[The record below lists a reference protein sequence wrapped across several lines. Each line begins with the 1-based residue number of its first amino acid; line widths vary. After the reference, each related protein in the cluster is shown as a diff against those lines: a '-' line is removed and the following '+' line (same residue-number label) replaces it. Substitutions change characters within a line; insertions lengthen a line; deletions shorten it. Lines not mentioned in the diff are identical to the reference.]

1 MGSGGFTPINKP
13 ISLTDPRRGH
23 SLALSY
29 EKQKAA
35 LVKATVVGTLAKVP
49 DLLCMEMSAGAEQ
62 GYLLASEA
70 GPAQENHCCPTQLAR
85 LAVAA

>member
-29 EKQKAA
+29 EKQKGSFGERNGGWDPS
-35 LVKATVVGTLAKVP
+35 K
-49 DLLCMEMSAGAEQ
+49 GA
-62 GYLLASEA
+62 
-70 GPAQENHCCPTQLAR
+70 
-85 LAVAA
+85 